1 MTKFSEEKIQEVK
14 EFFKNNKGRVMSE
27 EITGIHMERKT
38 KRKFGINDVAE
49 HFGLTESQARR
60 ILYVK

>member
-14 EFFKNNKGRVMSE
+14 EFFKENKGKVMSE
-27 EITGIHMERKT
+27 EITGIHIERKT

>member
-1 MTKFSEEKIQEVK
+1 MTKFSDEKIQEIK
-14 EFFKNNKGRVMSE
+14 EYFKNNKGRVMSE
-27 EITGIHMERKT
+27 EITGINMERKT
-38 KRKFGINDVAE
+38 KRKFGINYVAE

>member
-14 EFFKNNKGRVMSE
+14 EFFKENKGKVMSE
-27 EITGIHMERKT
+27 EITGIHKERKT